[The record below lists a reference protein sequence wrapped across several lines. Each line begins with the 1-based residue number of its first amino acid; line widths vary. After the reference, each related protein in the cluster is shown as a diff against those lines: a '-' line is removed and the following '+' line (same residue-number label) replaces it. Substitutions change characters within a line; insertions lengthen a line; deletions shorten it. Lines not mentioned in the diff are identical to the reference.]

1 MNAYT
6 TTPDVAQNISAD
18 SNLRRIIRAILVEFQ
33 RSLELTG
40 AAYKHGVMPPR

>member
-6 TTPDVAQNISAD
+6 TTPSAVADTD
-18 SNLRRIIRAILVEFQ
+18 SNLRRIVRAVLAELNRALEF
-33 RSLELTG
+33 TG